1 MCLCKVILSPEQMFQ
16 REKHRYQS
24 QENTPGLQ
32 FPELAFFCSEQC
44 ARFRSAVQNKGL
56 NIASGHGN
64 GGGGAGIAQI
74 KLTEADMQT
83 IDKRL
88 VSKRNPAAWKRLSV
102 KNGLSSSSA
111 YSSSSSSDLKVF
123 NGGPSVSLIPTSVGD
138 WLESINEV
146 RLIGIFQEKNYYS
159 IQHIMIAGLTEEDMK
174 YLGITSQE
182 TIKSLI
188 DSSNK
193 LSHDFIQSGRVPVE

>member
-1 MCLCKVILSPEQMFQ
+1 MCLCKVILSPEQLFQ

-56 NIASGHGN
+56 NVASH
-64 GGGGAGIAQI
+64 GGGMTQI
-74 KLTEADMQT
+74 KITEADLQT
-83 IDKRL
+83 IDKHL
-88 VSKRNPAAWKRLSV
+88 VSKRNPAAWKRLSM
-102 KNGLSSSSA
+102 KHGLTPSA
-111 YSSSSSSDLKVF
+111 YSSSDLKGRSSDPLL
-123 NGGPSVSLIPTSVGD
+123 PLSVGT

-146 RLIGIFQEKNYYS
+146 RLIGLFQEKNYNS
-159 IQHIMIAGLTEEDMK
+159 IQHIMIAGLTEEDMA

-182 TIKSLI
+182 TIRSLI

-193 LSHDFIQSGRVPVE
+193 LSLHFIHSQRRVERIE

>member
-1 MCLCKVILSPEQMFQ
+1 MCLCKVILSPDQIFQ

-56 NIASGHGN
+56 NVGTTTKGSL
-64 GGGGAGIAQI
+64 QI
-74 KLTEADMQT
+74 KITEADMQT

-88 VSKRNPAAWKRLSV
+88 VSKRNPAAWKRLSM
-102 KNGLSSSSA
+102 KHGLVVSP
-111 YSSSSSSDLKVF
+111 SSSDLRPGDHAPLPK
-123 NGGPSVSLIPTSVGD
+123 SVGE

-146 RLIGIFQEKNYYS
+146 RLIGLFQEKGYDS
-159 IQHIMIAGLTEEDMK
+159 IEHIMIAGLAEEDMK
-174 YLGITSQE
+174 YLGITAQE
-182 TIKSLI
+182 TIQSLMK
-188 DSSNK
+188 SSNK
-193 LSHDFIQSGRVPVE
+193 LSHDFIQCRKKVILVDPLPVSP